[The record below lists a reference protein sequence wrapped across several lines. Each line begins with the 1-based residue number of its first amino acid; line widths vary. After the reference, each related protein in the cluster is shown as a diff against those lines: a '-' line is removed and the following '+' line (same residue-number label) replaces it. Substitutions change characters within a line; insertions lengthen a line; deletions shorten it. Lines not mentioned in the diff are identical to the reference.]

1 MPILVDTGPIYAL
14 ADRDDEHHQRISSFL
29 SNNQELLIVP
39 VTVLPEAAY
48 LMHKH
53 LGVVALR
60 SFARS
65 LSLGELRLEGVT
77 RDDLGRVEELL
88 TQYSSSR
95 LDFVDA
101 SVIALAER
109 LGITQVLTLDRRDF
123 GMVRPRHCAA
133 LELLP

>member
-14 ADRDDEHHQRISSFL
+14 ADRDDEHHQRISNFL

-53 LGVVALR
+53 LGGGAVR

-88 TQYSSSR
+88 AQYSSSR

-109 LGITQVLTLDRRDF
+109 LAITQVLTLDRRDF